1 MLQSRS
7 IAECAAFDGPQ
18 WSDGLGFCK
27 FCRGKQM
34 RGPHDIGGLPGGPV
48 DTTPHDMTF
57 WEKQID
63 ALNLLLSQ
71 KGLRKVDENRRYIEM
86 LGHDAY
92 NTLSYYERWTAAL
105 ARQLIDKG
113 VFTQDEVDA
122 KVAEIRGRLGEDA
135 A

>member
-1 MLQSRS
+1 
-7 IAECAAFDGPQ
+7 
-18 WSDGLGFCK
+18 
-27 FCRGKQM
+27 M
-34 RGPHDIGGLPGGPV
+34 RGPHDVGGLPAGAV
-48 DTTPHDMTF
+48 DTAPHDMTF

-63 ALNLLLSQ
+63 ALNVLLSQ
-71 KGLRKVDENRRYIEM
+71 KGLRRVDENRRYIEM
-86 LGHDAY
+86 LGDDAY

-122 KVAEIRGRLGEDA
+122 KVAEIRARLGEDA

>member
-1 MLQSRS
+1 
-7 IAECAAFDGPQ
+7 
-18 WSDGLGFCK
+18 
-27 FCRGKQM
+27 M
-34 RGPHDIGGLPGGPV
+34 RGPHDLGGLPAGPV

-63 ALNLLLSQ
+63 ALNALLSQ
-71 KGLRKVDENRRYIEM
+71 KGLRRVDENRRYIET
-86 LGHDAY
+86 LGDDAY

-122 KVAEIRGRLGEDA
+122 KIAAIRDRLGEDA

>member
-1 MLQSRS
+1 
-7 IAECAAFDGPQ
+7 
-18 WSDGLGFCK
+18 
-27 FCRGKQM
+27 M
-34 RGPHDIGGLPGGPV
+34 RGPHDLGGLGAGPV

-63 ALNLLLSQ
+63 ALNLLLAQ
-71 KGLRKVDENRRYIEM
+71 KGLRKVDENWRYIEM
-86 LGHDAY
+86 LGDDAY

-113 VFTQDEVDA
+113 VFTQDEIDA

-135 A
+135 E

>member
-1 MLQSRS
+1 
-7 IAECAAFDGPQ
+7 
-18 WSDGLGFCK
+18 
-27 FCRGKQM
+27 M
-34 RGPHDIGGLPGGPV
+34 RGPHDLGGLPAGPV
-48 DTTPHDMTF
+48 DTQPHEMTF

-63 ALNLLLSQ
+63 ALNLLLAQ

-86 LGHDAY
+86 LGQDAY
-92 NTLSYYERWTAAL
+92 DTLSYYERWTAAL

-113 VFTQDEVDA
+113 LFTQDEVDA

>member
-1 MLQSRS
+1 
-7 IAECAAFDGPQ
+7 
-18 WSDGLGFCK
+18 
-27 FCRGKQM
+27 M
-34 RGPHDIGGLPGGPV
+34 RGPHDLGGLPAGPV

-63 ALNLLLSQ
+63 ALNALLSQ
-71 KGLRKVDENRRYIEM
+71 KGLRRVDENRRYIET
-86 LGHDAY
+86 LGDDAY

-113 VFTQDEVDA
+113 VFTQDEIDA
-122 KVAEIRGRLGEDA
+122 KVAQIRDRLGEDA

>member
-1 MLQSRS
+1 
-7 IAECAAFDGPQ
+7 
-18 WSDGLGFCK
+18 
-27 FCRGKQM
+27 M
-34 RGPHDIGGLPGGPV
+34 RGPHDVGGSAAGPV
-48 DTTPHDMTF
+48 DTQPHEMTF

-63 ALNLLLSQ
+63 ALNMLLAQ
-71 KGLRKVDENRRYIEM
+71 KGFRKTDENRRYIEM

-113 VFTQDEVDA
+113 VFTQDELDA
-122 KVAEIRGRLGEDA
+122 KVAEIRNRLGADA

>member
-1 MLQSRS
+1 
-7 IAECAAFDGPQ
+7 
-18 WSDGLGFCK
+18 
-27 FCRGKQM
+27 M
-34 RGPHDIGGLPGGPV
+34 RGPHDVGGLEADRV
-48 DTTPHDMTF
+48 DTTPHEMTF

-63 ALNLLLSQ
+63 ALNMLLAQ

-105 ARQLIDKG
+105 SRQLIDKG
-113 VFTQDEVDA
+113 VFTQDDVDA
-122 KVAEIRGRLGEDA
+122 KVAEVRRRLGADA

>member
-1 MLQSRS
+1 
-7 IAECAAFDGPQ
+7 
-18 WSDGLGFCK
+18 
-27 FCRGKQM
+27 M
-34 RGPHDIGGLPGGPV
+34 RGPHDLGGLPAGPV
-48 DTTPHDMTF
+48 DTTAHDMTF

-63 ALNLLLSQ
+63 ALNALLSQ
-71 KGLRKVDENRRYIEM
+71 KGLRRVDENRRYIEM
-86 LGHDAY
+86 LGDDAY

-122 KVAEIRGRLGEDA
+122 KIAAIRDRLGEDA